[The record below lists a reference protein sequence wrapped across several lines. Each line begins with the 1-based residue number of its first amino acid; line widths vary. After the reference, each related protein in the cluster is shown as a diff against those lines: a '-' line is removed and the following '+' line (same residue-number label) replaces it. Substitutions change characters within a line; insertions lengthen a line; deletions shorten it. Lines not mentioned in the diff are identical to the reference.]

1 MRRNRIPPM
10 AALIAFEAAARH
22 ESFTLAARELF
33 LTESAISRQINSLE
47 SSLSIRLF
55 VRVKQ
60 RVVLTKAGRLYSEQI
75 RDALRAIERN
85 TVSISAHGSGDGS
98 LELAVLPTFALE
110 WLIPRLPSFYARF
123 PNVRI
128 NMGVRS
134 NPFSFDEEHFE
145 AAIHHG
151 KPVWPWAIS
160 ELLFGEKMIVIA
172 RRDLIGD
179 SIREPADVLKFPLL
193 FSTTRPESWRQWF
206 AAAQLPEDS
215 ASARS
220 VGFELHSMLIRAA
233 ESGLGIALVPE
244 FFVPEASWEKGLVV
258 RAHELSIPAEDSY
271 YLVYPNNMR
280 HSGPLEAFREW
291 ILEEAREFALTLGLQ
306 GDEESGEAA
315 LVDAPDVAPDDDDV
329 TH

>member
-1 MRRNRIPPM
+1 M

-33 LTESAISRQINSLE
+33 LTESAVSRQINGLE
-47 SSLSIRLF
+47 SSLKIRLF

-75 RDALRAIERN
+75 RSALRSIERD
-85 TVSISAHGSGDGS
+85 TLAISAHGSGDGS

-110 WLIPRLPSFYARF
+110 WLIPRLSGFNELHPHIR
-123 PNVRI
+123 V

-134 NPFSFDEEHFE
+134 NPFSFSEEHFE

-151 KPVWPWAIS
+151 KPIWPSATS

-172 RRDLIGD
+172 RQDLIGD
-179 SIREPADVLKFPLL
+179 RIQKAADLLEFPLL
-193 FSTTRPESWRQWF
+193 FFTTRQESWRQWF
-206 AAAQLPEDS
+206 AAAQLPEHS
-215 ASARS
+215 MPVRS
-220 VGFELHSMLIRAA
+220 IGFEQHSLMIRAA

-244 FFVPEASWEKGLVV
+244 FFVPQTAWNNGVV
-258 RAHELSIPAEDSY
+258 RAHPLSISAEDSY

-280 HSGPLEAFREW
+280 HSGPLEAFRAW
-291 ILEEAREFALTLGLQ
+291 LLQEARRFA
-306 GDEESGEAA
+306 DA
-315 LVDAPDVAPDDDDV
+315 LPPDLRPACQ
-329 TH
+329 